1 MLICIEGLTN
11 SGKTTIC
18 KKLAAKMPLVYIN
31 DFMQND
37 VVTTNVAKITNPISN
52 LNKFNSKTELL
63 LYLSMLSQ
71 KAYWINKLNNDSTI
85 LLVDRFSL
93 SVFTRFF
100 DHKDFD
106 KNFVRNLV
114 SFSANGIV
122 PDCTIFLDVGLDTI
136 IKRTETSPFSR
147 KDLSLP
153 YEYENIRNT
162 YLENIRAF
170 SKTYHILDCSNDE
183 TSEEITD
190 LIVTLVNDFRTKNEQ
205 LTALPNSKKNMV
217 WISAGGKG
225 TRLKNLTPQCP
236 KPLLKICDNYLLEY
250 LCKYLIATGFSNRIA
265 VSYCYLKEAWNPFIA
280 KYRNHIHFSDSTGI
294 PNLVADLLRCVKNT
308 FYDNYIVISGDVIFD
323 FSVIGDLIEKHCE
336 NSNAISL
343 ALNRSIDNQ
352 WKFWD
357 YVMDDKDNILD
368 IVKSDMITHIE
379 RFCFIINRKVLE
391 KYTSSFSTN
400 MGLDNEEFVNY
411 KAYNSGWT
419 YLVKRII
426 DYGGFTIKGYFYDKP
441 VINVNAQDDL
451 LRAKEYLSRQ
461 QAIT

>member
-18 KKLAAKMPLVYIN
+18 NNLVAKMPLVYIN

-37 VVTTNVAKITNPISN
+37 VVTTNLAKITNPISN
-52 LNKFNSKTELL
+52 LDKFNLKTELL
-63 LYLSMLSQ
+63 LYLTMLSQ

-93 SVFTRFF
+93 SVFARFF
-100 DHKDFD
+100 CHKDFD

-114 SFSANGIV
+114 SFAANDIV
-122 PDCTIFLDVGLDTI
+122 PDCTIFLDVSLDAI

-153 YEYENIRNT
+153 YEYEDIRNT
-162 YLENIRAF
+162 YLENIIAF
-170 SKTYHILDCSNDE
+170 SKTYHILDCGNDK
-183 TSEEITD
+183 TSEDITNLIIGLISD
-190 LIVTLVNDFRTKNEQ
+190 LSTKNDQLTTLVKSKN
-205 LTALPNSKKNMV
+205 NMV

-225 TRLKNLTPQCP
+225 TRLKNLTQKCP
-236 KPLLKICDNYLLEY
+236 KPLLKICNNYLLEY
-250 LCKYLIATGFSNRIA
+250 LCKYLIATGFSNRIS
-265 VSYCYLKEAWNPFIA
+265 VSYCYLKEAWDPFIA
-280 KYRNHIHFSDSTGI
+280 TYKNHIHFLDSTGI
-294 PNLVADLLRCVKNT
+294 PNLVADLLQCVKNT

-323 FSVIGDLIEKHCE
+323 FSVIGDLIKKHCE
-336 NSNAISL
+336 NCNDISL

-357 YVMDDKDNILD
+357 YIMDDKDNILD
-368 IVKSDMITHIE
+368 IVKRDVITHIE
-379 RFCFIINRKVLE
+379 RYCFIINRKVLE
-391 KYTSSFSTN
+391 KYTSSFSAN
-400 MGLDNEEFVNY
+400 MGLDNKEFVNY

-419 YLVKRII
+419 YLIKRII
-426 DYGGFTIKGYFYDKP
+426 DYGGFAIKGYFYDKP

-451 LRAKEYLSRQ
+451 LRAKEYLSYQ
-461 QAIT
+461 QAII